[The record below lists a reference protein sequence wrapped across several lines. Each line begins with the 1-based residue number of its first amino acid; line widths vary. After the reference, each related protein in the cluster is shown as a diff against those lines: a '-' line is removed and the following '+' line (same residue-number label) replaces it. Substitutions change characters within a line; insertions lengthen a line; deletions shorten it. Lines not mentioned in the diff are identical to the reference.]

1 MKLAVTGHRPE
12 RLKGQEKMIA
22 EWAETE
28 LKRLQPSVIYV
39 GMARGAD
46 QIIATVAKRMNIPI
60 ICCFPFPSIA
70 YWKTPTEQ
78 WIMENNRVICIS
90 PHYSKKSYWLRDKY
104 MIDNADKLLCVWD
117 GVGSGG
123 TFITRNYAI
132 QQGKEIID
140 YKGLMKL

>member
-22 EWAETE
+22 EWAEAE
-28 LKRLQPSVIYV
+28 LKRLHPSVMYV

-46 QIIATVAKRMNIPI
+46 QIIATTAKRLNIPI
-60 ICCFPFPSIA
+60 ICCYAFPRI
-70 YWKTPTEQ
+70 YYHPTEQ
-78 WIMENNRVICIS
+78 WIMENNRVICMS

>member
-1 MKLAVTGHRPE
+1 MKLVVTGHRPE

-22 EWAETE
+22 EWAEAE
-28 LKRLQPSVIYV
+28 LIRLQPSVIYD

-46 QIIATVAKRMNIPI
+46 QIIATVAKRMDIPI
-60 ICCFPFPSIA
+60 ICCYAFPRIS
-70 YWKTPTEQ
+70 YHPTEQ
-78 WIMENNRVICIS
+78 WIMENNQTIYVS

-104 MIDNADKLLCVWD
+104 MVDNADKLLCVWD

-132 QQGKEIID
+132 KQGKEIID